1 MWRKRLEIDFE
12 NIWKK
17 IQRISTREEDQQL
30 NYWLK
35 FDRKNR
41 DFFAR
46 AVNHYS
52 KGRSDLPID
61 IEGALRNVKRRTD
74 NRRLLWIRIASAA
87 AVIIISV
94 SAAFYMLLP
103 DKKNIENAT
112 VTSIQIVPGKNKA
125 ILILDNGQSYE
136 LTPENKVAI
145 DLEEVQVTS
154 EGNKVKY
161 KTKDIITEEP
171 EYNTLKV
178 PLGGEFFLI
187 LSDSTKIWL
196 NSGTTLRYPVRFS
209 KNERVVELE
218 GEAYFQVEKAE
229 APFRVQSLGQTVE
242 VLGTQFNLAAYE
254 DSPAVLTTLVE
265 GELKIFLT
273 DNPGTQEILLSGSQ
287 SCFSRDAR
295 TLAQYE
301 VNINEFVAWKDGWF
315 VFNHATLKSM
325 MQTLSRWYNV
335 NVIFGNKNSE
345 SIRFTGEI
353 RRYDN
358 LNELLFFIEKTN
370 EVKMTIDQQTV
381 IINKNPQY

>member
-1 MWRKRLEIDFE
+1 MWKKRLEIDFE

-41 DFFAR
+41 VFFAR
-46 AVNHYS
+46 AVYHYT

-87 AVIIISV
+87 AVLIISV
-94 SAAFYMLLP
+94 SAAFYMLLS

-112 VTSIQIVPGKNKA
+112 VTSMQIGPGKNKA
-125 ILILDNGQSYE
+125 ILILDNGLSYE
-136 LTPENKVAI
+136 LTPEKKVAI
-145 DLEEVQVTS
+145 DLEEVQVIS

-161 KTKDIITEEP
+161 KTKDITNEEP

-196 NSGTTLRYPVRFS
+196 NSGTTLRYPVWFS

-242 VLGTQFNLAAYE
+242 VLGTQFNLTAYE

-265 GELKIFLT
+265 GKLKIFLT
-273 DNPGTQEILLSGSQ
+273 DNPEKQEILLPGRQ

-370 EVKMTIDQQTV
+370 EVKMIIDQQTV
-381 IINKNPQY
+381 IIN